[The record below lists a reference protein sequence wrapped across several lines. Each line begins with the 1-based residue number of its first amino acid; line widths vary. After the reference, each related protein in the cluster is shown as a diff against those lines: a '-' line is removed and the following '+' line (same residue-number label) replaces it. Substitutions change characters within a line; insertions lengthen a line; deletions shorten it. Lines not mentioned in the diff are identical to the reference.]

1 MHSMSASLSSRIL
14 VPLPLCPLYLTF
26 LIGAHICAGTMCISG
41 SIDTTSRLWDVR
53 SGRCMSVKQ
62 GHTDEVSWGC
72 CRSRAVLCP
81 LIAGFTASLAR
92 GRYTLSVS

>member
-1 MHSMSASLSSRIL
+1 MHSMSASLSSRFL

-62 GHTDEVSWGC
+62 GHTDEVSCWAGC
-72 CRSRAVLCP
+72 CPSWAVVRP
-81 LIAGFTASLAR
+81 LTTGSPGSLAR
-92 GRYTLSVS
+92 GR